1 MPSIRTKATQDPID
15 QHDLHLIG
23 ASKSVNE
30 LRNILLL
37 THAFSDRL
45 QVWSGDHAIRN
56 SSGLLEE
63 SLSGELDYD
72 IYIANIQH
80 LFRSLQQN
88 ALEAF
93 ICHYFYIVEPP
104 ILHWHLHWRHSKRI
118 GEAWFAEWPNSQRP
132 LSTTWPW
139 NIKPSLLVLWGVCWM
154 FYGPTGNDIK
164 RPTRN
169 PRGAAQSGDNLR
181 TGHLGNRD
189 NQSQPQEP
197 QSKFFRQPCQCRDI
211 FTDKIYVWIDSPEAW
226 AGPASNISNTFPN
239 YSWLHPNQAS
249 ASRRANN
256 NDRESH
262 AQSWGQYCCMTNL
275 K

>member
-1 MPSIRTKATQDPID
+1 MPSIRTKAAQHSIC
-15 QHDLHLIG
+15 QHDFHLIG
-23 ASKSVNE
+23 ASKGVNE
-30 LRNILLL
+30 LRNILFL
-37 THAFSDRL
+37 TDAFSNRL

-56 SSGLLEE
+56 SRGLSEE

-72 IYIANIQH
+72 KFIANLQH

-93 ICHYFYIVEPP
+93 ICYYFNPIEAY

-118 GEAWFAEWPNSQRP
+118 GEGWFAEWPNSQRP

-154 FYGPTGNDIK
+154 FYGPSGNDIK

-169 PRGAAQSGDNLR
+169 PRGAAQSGGNIR

-189 NQSQPQEP
+189 NQSQPQQQE
-197 QSKFFRQPCQCRDI
+197 SKFLGNHINVTTSSLTR
-211 FTDKIYVWIDSPEAW
+211 YMY
-226 AGPASNISNTFPN
+226 G
-239 YSWLHPNQAS
+239 
-249 ASRRANN
+249 
-256 NDRESH
+256 
-262 AQSWGQYCCMTNL
+262 
-275 K
+275 